1 MTTVLIAG
9 GGVGGLTLAL
19 KLHAARLRPLL
30 FEAVESVR
38 PLGVGINLLPHAVE
52 HLETLGLLPALDDIA
67 IRTSTLRYLTA
78 QGQQIWAEPRGLAAG
93 HNAPQFSIHR
103 GRLQKMLW
111 DAAAARLPAA
121 ALRPGHRLAGYEQD
135 AQGVRARFARED
147 GSLVEVQG
155 DVLVGADGIHSGLRA
170 QLHPQDPGIRWNGIS
185 MWRGAAEWPAFEGG
199 DTMVVA
205 GDAVAKL
212 VLYPIAP
219 GSNAGARLTNWV
231 IYARTAA
238 AGAPLPARES
248 WSRQA
253 DPAIFSDY
261 SARLALPF
269 IDALA
274 LIGATEAVYEYPMCD
289 RDPLPWWTDRRV
301 TLLGD
306 AAHPMYPV
314 GSNGGSQ
321 AILDAAMLA
330 KALTEMPPTAA
341 LAAYEAERRPKTA
354 EIVRSNRKGG
364 PEQVIDLAAARAPH
378 GFAKIEDIASHEELS
393 GIVKGYA
400 ILAGFA
406 LKGALDA

>member
-19 KLHAARLRPLL
+19 KLHEAGLRPLL
-30 FEAVESVR
+30 FEAVETVR

-52 HLETLGLLPALDDIA
+52 HLEALGLLPALDEIA
-67 IRTSTLRYLTA
+67 IRTRTLRYLTA

-93 HNAPQFSIHR
+93 HKVPQFSIHR
-103 GRLQKMLW
+103 GRLQKLLW
-111 DAAAARLPAA
+111 DAAAARLPAW
-121 ALRPGHRLAGYEQD
+121 ALRRGHRLAGYEQD
-135 AQGVRARFARED
+135 AHGVRACFARED
-147 GSLVEVQG
+147 GSLVDVEG
-155 DVLVGADGIHSGLRA
+155 DVLVGADGIHSWLRA
-170 QLHPQDPGIRWNGIS
+170 RLHPEDPGIRWNGIS
-185 MWRGAAEWPAFEGG
+185 MWRGATEWPAFEGG

-219 GSNAGARLTNWV
+219 GRDAATRLTNWV

-253 DPAIFSDY
+253 DPAIFTDY
-261 SARLALPF
+261 SSRLALPF
-269 IDALA
+269 IDTLA
-274 LIGATEAVYEYPMCD
+274 LIGATEAVFEYPMCD
-289 RDPLPWWTDRRV
+289 RDPLPWWTDASV

-321 AILDAAMLA
+321 AILDAAALA
-330 KALTEMPPTAA
+330 QALTEMAPAEA

-354 EIVRSNRKGG
+354 EIVRSNRMGG

-378 GFAKIEDIASHEELS
+378 GFAKIEDVAGHEELA

-400 ILAGFA
+400 RLAGFA
-406 LKGALDA
+406 LKGA